1 MLAIFVVSI
10 MVALFAFAGRANAA
24 LYLEGELVQLDKE
37 KLAGGEGVA
46 RGRYAF
52 TRDMPSEGHAIKEIA
67 WLSLAPGHSIGLHTH
82 AVNEDAY
89 IIVSGHGIL
98 TDADGKDYP
107 VKEGDVMIARKGES
121 HALSNSGVGDLVFV
135 SVIAQ

>member
-1 MLAIFVVSI
+1 MLAIFTI
-10 MVALFAFAGRANAA
+10 CITVALFAFAGRANAA
-24 LYLEGELVQLDKE
+24 LYLEGELIQLDKE
-37 KLAGGEGVA
+37 QLAGGEGVT

-52 TRDMPSEGHAIKEIA
+52 TRDMPSEGHAVKEIG
-67 WLSLAPGHSIGLHTH
+67 WLSLASGHSIGLHTH
-82 AVNEDAY
+82 TVNEDAY
-89 IIVSGHGIL
+89 IIVRGYGIL

-121 HALSNSGVGDLVFV
+121 HALSNSGVEDLVFV